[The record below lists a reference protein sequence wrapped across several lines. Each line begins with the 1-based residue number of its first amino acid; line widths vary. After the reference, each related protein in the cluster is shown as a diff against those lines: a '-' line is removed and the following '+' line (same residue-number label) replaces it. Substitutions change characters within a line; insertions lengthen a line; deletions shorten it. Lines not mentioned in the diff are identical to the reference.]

1 MKILSVYPWT
11 HISSAALMID
21 GKIVAGAPEERFNKI
36 KYSTAF
42 PHQSAEWCLKSNNI
56 TWNDLDL
63 IVVPWNPMHN
73 INHSNSRW
81 DSTMTWRGQMLSHIP
96 TNIMRAIKGETAKEM
111 QTTFGKT
118 KILYVNHHESHAAS
132 AIYCSPFKKCDYLTI
147 DGHGEVETCTSGFF
161 DGKKIKKNNV
171 VLYPHSVGL
180 FYGALTNFLGFQP
193 DKDEWKTMALAS
205 SSKKNNLYDKKM
217 SKLYKFTKKGFEL
230 DLSYFD
236 YYLFDKRPNFYNKKF
251 VSEFGEPRKA
261 DSKLLQKHI
270 EIAGALQRTFE
281 KIVFHLLV
289 HVKKNGSKS
298 DNLVLAGGA
307 AMNCVFNG
315 LLDKKNIYKNNFVPP
330 WPDDLGVTIGAL
342 YLANQRFAKKK
353 IFPER
358 LRSAYL
364 GPSYKDEEIF
374 KTLKKFKVTFKKP
387 KNLHEFIAKKI
398 VNQKLI
404 GWFQGRM
411 EFTHRALGNRSI
423 LADPRG
429 KSIQNTINKA
439 VKYRETFR
447 PFAPAV
453 LEEDAGKI
461 FKIKEG
467 LKVDFMEKAVEVK
480 KEWIDKIPAVTHV
493 DNTARLQTVSKSYN
507 PEFYKLIKEFKKLTG
522 VPVLVNTSFNLNGQP
537 IVLDPSDA
545 IKTFYTCGLDILV
558 MGPYVVE
565 K

>member
-1 MKILSVYPWT
+1 M
-11 HISSAALMID
+11 
-21 GKIVAGAPEERFNKI
+21 
-36 KYSTAF
+36 
-42 PHQSAEWCLKSNNI
+42 
-56 TWNDLDL
+56 
-63 IVVPWNPMHN
+63 
-73 INHSNSRW
+73 
-81 DSTMTWRGQMLSHIP
+81 
-96 TNIMRAIKGETAKEM
+96 
-111 QTTFGKT
+111 
-118 KILYVNHHESHAAS
+118 
-132 AIYCSPFKKCDYLTI
+132 
-147 DGHGEVETCTSGFF
+147 
-161 DGKKIKKNNV
+161 
-171 VLYPHSVGL
+171 YPHSVGL
-180 FYGALTNFLGFQP
+180 FYGALTNFLGFKP

-251 VSEFGEPRKA
+251 VNEFGEPRKP
-261 DSKLLQKHI
+261 DSKLLQKHM
-270 EIAGALQRTFE
+270 ELAGALQRAFE

-315 LLDKKNIYKNNFVPP
+315 LLDKKKIFKNNFIPP

-342 YLANQRFAKKK
+342 YLANQRLAKKK
-353 IFPER
+353 IIPER

-364 GPSYKDEEIF
+364 GPSYKDEEIL

-387 KNLHEFIAKKI
+387 DNLYEFVAKKI
-398 VNQKLI
+398 ANQKLI

-453 LEEDAGKI
+453 LEEDASKI
-461 FKIKEG
+461 FKIEEG

-507 PEFYKLIKEFKKLTG
+507 PEFYKLIKEFKNLTG

-558 MGPYVVE
+558 LGPYVVE

>member
-11 HISSAALMID
+11 HISSSALMID
-21 GKIVAGAPEERFNKI
+21 GKIVAGSPEERFNKA

-42 PHQSAEWCLKSNNI
+42 PIQSASWCLKSNNL
-56 TWNDLDL
+56 TWDDLDL

-73 INHSNSRW
+73 INNSNSRW

-96 TNIMRAIKGETAKEM
+96 TNIMRAKGGVVSKEM

-118 KILYVNHHESHAAS
+118 KILYVNHHDCHATS
-132 AIYCSPFKKCDYLTI
+132 AIYCSPFKSCKYLTI
-147 DGHGEVETCTSGFF
+147 DGHGEVETCTSGIF
-161 DGKKIKKNNV
+161 DGKHFRKKNSV
-171 VLYPHSVGL
+171 SYPHSVGL
-180 FYGALTNFLGFQP
+180 FYGVITEFLGFKP

-205 SSKKNNLYDKKM
+205 YSNKNNPYENKID
-217 SKLYKFTKKGFEL
+217 KLYKFTKRGFEL
-230 DLSYFD
+230 DLTYFD
-236 YYLFDKRPNFYNKKF
+236 FYLFDKRPNFYNKKF
-251 VSEFGEPRKA
+251 VKEFGEPRKPN
-261 DSKLLQKHI
+261 SKFTQRHFQ
-270 EIAGALQRTFE
+270 IAAALQRAFE
-281 KIVFHLLV
+281 KIVFHLLDIT
-289 HVKKNGSKS
+289 KKDGPKS

-315 LLDKKNIYKNNFVPP
+315 ILDKKKIFKNNFIPP

-342 YLANQRFAKKK
+342 YLANQRYGRKK
-353 IFPER
+353 IIPKR

-364 GPSYKDEEIF
+364 GPEYQDDEIL
-374 KTLKKFKVTFKKP
+374 KTLKKFKLNFTKP
-387 KNLHEFIAKKI
+387 KNLNEFVAKKI
-398 VNQKLI
+398 ANKKLI
-404 GWFQGRM
+404 GWFQGKM

-429 KSIQNTINKA
+429 KSIQDQINKA

-453 LEEDAGKI
+453 LEEDADKI
-461 FKIKEG
+461 FDIEKNI
-467 LKVDFMEKAVEVK
+467 KVDFMEKAVGVK
-480 KEWIDKIPAVTHV
+480 KQWRTKIPAVTHV
-493 DNTARLQTVSKSYN
+493 DNTARLQTVSKIYN
-507 PEFYKLIKEFKKLTG
+507 PRFYNLIKEFKNLTG

-545 IKTFYTCGLDILV
+545 IKTFYSCGLDVLV
-558 MGPYVVE
+558 IGPFVIE